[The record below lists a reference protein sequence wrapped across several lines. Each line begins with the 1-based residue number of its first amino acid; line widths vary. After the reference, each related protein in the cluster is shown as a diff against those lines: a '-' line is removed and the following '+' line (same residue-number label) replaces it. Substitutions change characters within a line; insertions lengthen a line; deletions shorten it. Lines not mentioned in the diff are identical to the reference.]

1 MKTSGCSLLWQAEAI
16 EDGRLSAADAATFER
31 HAVTCPSCARMVRS
45 LAELR
50 SHGQSLPIPSLTELE
65 HRRARQQ
72 MLNRAHDLSVGAGR
86 WFRWR
91 YLWGLPAL
99 LVAAGLLV
107 WLRAKPTSPSELA
120 LDVPDYR
127 LAASED
133 ARFHV
138 LERTSTVRIA
148 IEVGR
153 FQVQVTK
160 LHPPQRF
167 VLEMPDGQVEVE
179 GTRFV
184 LDVAADGARSIQV
197 EEGRVALRLSNQTT
211 RLLVPG
217 QPWSAPAVRPVATTP
232 EPTAAN
238 PARPDVSAPLSPS
251 EKASIGAAGGR
262 AVARPRA
269 LLSTARE
276 VSKDQAPSPEEADPG
291 SAGPTF
297 ANAMSAFSAGDYRRA
312 EQLFLQ
318 FERDHPTDSRA
329 EDAAF
334 LRSVSRWRRG
344 DAAGA
349 RALAAKY
356 LQRYP
361 SGLRRRE
368 AERLVE
374 D

>member
-1 MKTSGCSLLWQAEAI
+1 
-16 EDGRLSAADAATFER
+16 
-31 HAVTCPSCARMVRS
+31 
-45 LAELR
+45 
-50 SHGQSLPIPSLTELE
+50 
-65 HRRARQQ
+65 
-72 MLNRAHDLSVGAGR
+72 
-86 WFRWR
+86 
-91 YLWGLPAL
+91 
-99 LVAAGLLV
+99 
-107 WLRAKPTSPSELA
+107 
-120 LDVPDYR
+120 VPDYR
-127 LAASED
+127 LAASND
-133 ARFHV
+133 ADFHV

-148 IEVGR
+148 IDFGR

-197 EEGRVALRLSNQTT
+197 EEGRVALRLSNHPT

-217 QPWSAPAVRPVATTP
+217 QQWSAPAVRPAATPP

-238 PARPDVSAPLSPS
+238 PARTDGPAPLLRSA
-251 EKASIGAAGGR
+251 KASVGAAGGR
-262 AVARPRA
+262 AAERPRA
-269 LLSTARE
+269 LSSTVRELSE
-276 VSKDQAPSPEEADPG
+276 DKAPSPAEASTG
-291 SAGPTF
+291 SASPTF
-297 ANAMSAFSAGDYRRA
+297 ANAMSAFSAGDYGRA

-318 FERDHPTDSRA
+318 FERHHSTDSRA

-344 DAAGA
+344 DPAGA
-349 RALAAKY
+349 RAIAAKY

-361 SGLRRRE
+361 GGLRRRE
-368 AERLVE
+368 AERLVK